1 MQCLS
6 TFIEKETHNLKI
18 SFIYIIRKK
27 NRRMR
32 ILSACIFSK
41 FFGGKITP
49 FYTDVTHSFKKT
61 LVHAYFSNFFGGK
74 NKTKL
79 NGNYLG
85 NSLDEKSWLALT
97 KRIFCW
103 KIFQRTER
111 KSQQFCFTGLLLDST
126 LVQSDKKKGFWKCD
140 ELSLK
145 VDFSRDC
152 CKNLSSTSALRF
164 SLTWKIITLKCLW
177 LIPTSVIQQS
187 VKNNTNKNNQQMN
200 QTQLVLHSNNLA
212 NVIKHEFYHTDKV
225 QLLKFNSFRIS
236 LHFCIY
242 TLRWNTL
249 TSFSLIGW

>member
-1 MQCLS
+1 M
-6 TFIEKETHNLKI
+6 HA
-18 SFIYIIRKK
+18 Y
-27 NRRMR
+27 
-32 ILSACIFSK
+32 FSK
-41 FFGGKITP
+41 FFGGK
-49 FYTDVTHSFKKT
+49 K
-61 LVHAYFSNFFGGK
+61 
-74 NKTKL
+74 KTKL

-126 LVQSDKKKGFWKCD
+126 LVQSDKIKGFWKCD

-200 QTQLVLHSNNLA
+200 QTQLVLHSNNLV

-236 LHFCIY
+236 YIFAFILCADTLSLVSSVYPINRLIVLKDYENMKPVYADCYKPSWNKHF
-242 TLRWNTL
+242 
-249 TSFSLIGW
+249 TSRRLWKFLCRTTNARAAKEF

>member
-1 MQCLS
+1 
-6 TFIEKETHNLKI
+6 
-18 SFIYIIRKK
+18 
-27 NRRMR
+27 MR

-41 FFGGKITP
+41 FFWRENYAILNGC
-49 FYTDVTHSFKKT
+49 YSHSFKKT
-61 LVHAYFSNFFGGK
+61 LVHAYFSKFFGGK
-74 NKTKL
+74 KKTKL

-97 KRIFCW
+97 KRLFCW

-111 KSQQFCFTGLLLDST
+111 KSHQFCFTGLLLDST

-140 ELSLK
+140 ELSFK
-145 VDFSRDC
+145 VDFSEDC

-164 SLTWKIITLKCLW
+164 SLTWKIITLKCLC

>member
-1 MQCLS
+1 M
-6 TFIEKETHNLKI
+6 
-18 SFIYIIRKK
+18 
-27 NRRMR
+27 
-32 ILSACIFSK
+32 
-41 FFGGKITP
+41 
-49 FYTDVTHSFKKT
+49 
-61 LVHAYFSNFFGGK
+61 
-74 NKTKL
+74 

-126 LVQSDKKKGFWKCD
+126 LVQSDKIKGFWKCD

-145 VDFSRDC
+145 VDFSGDC

-200 QTQLVLHSNNLA
+200 QTQLVLHSNNLV

-236 LHFCIY
+236 YIFAFILCAD
-242 TLRWNTL
+242 TL
-249 TSFSLIGW
+249 SLVFH

>member
-1 MQCLS
+1 M
-6 TFIEKETHNLKI
+6 FIEFENKI
-18 SFIYIIRKK
+18 KIANNIAVFIDFYWKRDTQLEILYLYYMKK
-27 NRRMR
+27 KIGAYVFWAGKLRHFKRMLLTEFQKKPWRMR
-32 ILSACIFSK
+32 IF
-41 FFGGKITP
+41 
-49 FYTDVTHSFKKT
+49 
-61 LVHAYFSNFFGGK
+61 
-74 NKTKL
+74 
-79 NGNYLG
+79 LG

-145 VDFSRDC
+145 VDFSGDC

-177 LIPTSVIQQS
+177 LTPTSVIQQS

-249 TSFSLIGW
+249 TSFVCIPNQ

>member
-1 MQCLS
+1 M
-6 TFIEKETHNLKI
+6 
-18 SFIYIIRKK
+18 
-27 NRRMR
+27 
-32 ILSACIFSK
+32 
-41 FFGGKITP
+41 
-49 FYTDVTHSFKKT
+49 DVTHSFKKT
-61 LVHAYFSNFFGGK
+61 LVHAYFSKFFGGK

-111 KSQQFCFTGLLLDST
+111 KSHQFCFTGLLLDST

-145 VDFSRDC
+145 VDFSGDC

-164 SLTWKIITLKCLW
+164 SLTWKIITLKCLC

-187 VKNNTNKNNQQMN
+187 VKNNTNKKNQQMN

-236 LHFCIY
+236 IHFCIY

-249 TSFSLIGW
+249 TSFVCIPNQ

>member
-1 MQCLS
+1 M
-6 TFIEKETHNLKI
+6 HA
-18 SFIYIIRKK
+18 Y
-27 NRRMR
+27 
-32 ILSACIFSK
+32 FSK
-41 FFGGKITP
+41 FFGGK
-49 FYTDVTHSFKKT
+49 K
-61 LVHAYFSNFFGGK
+61 
-74 NKTKL
+74 KTKL

-111 KSQQFCFTGLLLDST
+111 KSHQFCFTGLLLDST

-145 VDFSRDC
+145 VDFSEDC

-164 SLTWKIITLKCLW
+164 SLTWKIITLKCLC

-225 QLLKFNSFRIS
+225 QLLKFSFRIS